1 MIIGGD
7 VLSAEGK
14 CAAAGLHRAE
24 ARSGG
29 HEPGPSTG
37 EGESGQHSASPLVNV
52 EAAESRTFGRRL
64 RRARMAKQWSQHQLA
79 YRMIEVGAKHRGSA
93 RLGSLLIMV
102 SKWENGRKVPT
113 QYNRHLLAATLEI
126 SVEDLGLDVDPDFVF

>member
-1 MIIGGD
+1 MIIGGE

-14 CAAAGLHRAE
+14 CAAAGSHHAE
-24 ARSGG
+24 VRSSG
-29 HEPGPSTG
+29 HLPGPSTG
-37 EGESGQHSASPLVNV
+37 EGESDEQPANAAVDA
-52 EAAESRTFGRRL
+52 EIAESWTFGRRL

-79 YRMIEVGAKHRGSA
+79 HRMIEVGAKHRGSA